1 MHKKKSLFI
10 TFEGIEGSGK
20 STQIELLRSLLK
32 EEGHAVEIL
41 REPGTTQLGE
51 KIRDIFL
58 EKTDERVDPITE
70 AFLLYAS
77 RKHLDQNFLQKHLKN
92 KSIVIADRYSDATI
106 AYQCF
111 GKGLSEDFVQ
121 YIHEKSDLLS
131 PDLTFYL
138 DITAEASK
146 ARIDDRELDR
156 MESESLD
163 FFNKVRAGYLE
174 IAKSNAAR
182 VIILDAELSVKDL
195 QDQIFKEV
203 KNRLDASLG

>member
-1 MHKKKSLFI
+1 MFI

-20 STQIELLRSLLK
+20 STQIQILQTSLK
-32 EEGHAVEIL
+32 QEGHSVEIL

-51 KIRDIFL
+51 KIRDVFL
-58 EKTDERVDPITE
+58 EKTNEKVDPMTE

-77 RKHLDQNFLQKHLKN
+77 RKHLDQNFLQEHLKN
-92 KSIVIADRYSDATI
+92 KSIVIADRYSDATV

-131 PDLTFYL
+131 PDLTFYM

-163 FFNKVRAGYLE
+163 FFNKVRLGYLE
-174 IAKSNAAR
+174 IAKSNPDR
-182 VIILDAELSVKDL
+182 IIVLDAELSVEDL
-195 QDQIFKEV
+195 QDKIFNEV
-203 KNRLDASLG
+203 KNRLNASLG

>member
-1 MHKKKSLFI
+1 MFI

-20 STQIELLRSLLK
+20 STQIELLRSSLK
-32 EEGHAVEIL
+32 EEGNAVEIL

-58 EKTDERVDPITE
+58 EKTTEKVDPITE

-77 RKHLDQNFLQKHLKN
+77 RKHLDQNFLQEHLKN
-92 KSIVIADRYSDATI
+92 RSIVIADRYSDATI

-146 ARIDDRELDR
+146 ARINDRELDR

-174 IAKSNAAR
+174 IAKLNADR
-182 VIILDAELSVKDL
+182 VIVLDAELSVKDL

>member
-1 MHKKKSLFI
+1 MFI

-20 STQIELLRSLLK
+20 STQIELLRSSLK
-32 EEGHAVEIL
+32 DEGNAVEIL
-41 REPGTTQLGE
+41 RAPGTTQLGE

-58 EKTDERVDPITE
+58 EKTNEKVDPITE

-77 RKHLDQNFLQKHLKN
+77 RKHLDQNFLQEHLKN
-92 KSIVIADRYSDATI
+92 RSIVIADRYSDATI

-146 ARIDDRELDR
+146 DRINDRELDR

-174 IAKSNAAR
+174 IAKLNADR
-182 VIILDAELSVKDL
+182 VIVLDAELSVKDL

>member
-1 MHKKKSLFI
+1 MFI
-10 TFEGIEGSGK
+10 TFQGIEGSGK
-20 STQIELLRSLLK
+20 STQIKLLQSSLK
-32 EEGHAVEIL
+32 QEGHSVEIL

-51 KIRDIFL
+51 KIRDVFL
-58 EKTDERVDPITE
+58 EKTNEKVDPMTE

-77 RKHLDQNFLQKHLKN
+77 RKHLDQNFLQEHLKN
-92 KSIVIADRYSDATI
+92 KSIVIADRYSDATV

-131 PDLTFYL
+131 PDLTFYM

-163 FFNKVRAGYLE
+163 FFNKVRSGYLE
-174 IAKSNAAR
+174 IAKSNPDR
-182 VIILDAELSVKDL
+182 IIVLDAELSVEDL
-195 QDQIFKEV
+195 QDKIFNEV
-203 KNRLDASLG
+203 KNRLNASLG

>member
-1 MHKKKSLFI
+1 MFI

-20 STQIELLRSLLK
+20 STQIELLRSSLK
-32 EEGHAVEIL
+32 EEGNAVEIL

-58 EKTDERVDPITE
+58 EKTNEKVDPITE

-77 RKHLDQNFLQKHLKN
+77 RKHLDQNFLQEHLKN
-92 KSIVIADRYSDATI
+92 RSIVIADRYSDATI

-111 GKGLSEDFVQ
+111 GKGLSEDFVR

-174 IAKSNAAR
+174 IAKLNADR
-182 VIILDAELSVKDL
+182 VIVLDAELSVKDL

>member
-1 MHKKKSLFI
+1 MFI

-20 STQIELLRSLLK
+20 STQIKLLQSSLK
-32 EEGHAVEIL
+32 QEGHSVEIL

-51 KIRDIFL
+51 KIRDVFL
-58 EKTDERVDPITE
+58 EKTNEKVDPMTE

-77 RKHLDQNFLQKHLKN
+77 RKHLDQNFLQEHLKN
-92 KSIVIADRYSDATI
+92 KSIVIADRYSDATV

-131 PDLTFYL
+131 PDLTFYM

-146 ARIDDRELDR
+146 ARIDDREPDR

-163 FFNKVRAGYLE
+163 FFNKVRSGYLE
-174 IAKSNAAR
+174 IAKSNPDR
-182 VIILDAELSVKDL
+182 IIVLDAELSVEDL
-195 QDQIFKEV
+195 QDKIFNEV
-203 KNRLDASLG
+203 KNRLNASLG

>member
-1 MHKKKSLFI
+1 MFI

-20 STQIELLRSLLK
+20 STQIKLLQSSLK
-32 EEGHAVEIL
+32 QEGHSVEIL

-51 KIRDIFL
+51 KIRDVFL
-58 EKTDERVDPITE
+58 EKTNEKVDPMTE

-77 RKHLDQNFLQKHLKN
+77 RKHLDQNFLQEHLKN
-92 KSIVIADRYSDATI
+92 KSIVIADRYSDATV

-111 GKGLSEDFVQ
+111 GKALSEDFVQ

-131 PDLTFYL
+131 PDLTFYM

-163 FFNKVRAGYLE
+163 FFNKVRSGYLE
-174 IAKSNAAR
+174 IAKSNPDR
-182 VIILDAELSVKDL
+182 IIVLDAELSVEDL
-195 QDQIFKEV
+195 QDKIFNEV
-203 KNRLDASLG
+203 KNRLNASLG

>member
-1 MHKKKSLFI
+1 MFI

-20 STQIELLRSLLK
+20 STQIELLRSSLK
-32 EEGHAVEIL
+32 EEGNTVEIL

-58 EKTDERVDPITE
+58 EKTNEKVDPITE

-77 RKHLDQNFLQKHLKN
+77 RKHLDQNFLQEHLKN
-92 KSIVIADRYSDATI
+92 RSIVIADRYSDATI

-146 ARIDDRELDR
+146 ARINDRELDR

-174 IAKSNAAR
+174 IAKLNTDR
-182 VIILDAELSVKDL
+182 VIVLDAELSVKDL

>member
-1 MHKKKSLFI
+1 VFI

-20 STQIELLRSLLK
+20 STQIKLLQSSLK
-32 EEGHAVEIL
+32 QEGHSVEIL

-51 KIRDIFL
+51 KIRDVFL
-58 EKTDERVDPITE
+58 EKTNEKVDPMTE

-77 RKHLDQNFLQKHLKN
+77 RKHLDQNFLQEHLKN
-92 KSIVIADRYSDATI
+92 KSIVIADRYSDATV

-131 PDLTFYL
+131 PDLTFYM

-163 FFNKVRAGYLE
+163 FFNKVRSGYLE
-174 IAKSNAAR
+174 IAKSNPDR
-182 VIILDAELSVKDL
+182 IIVLDAELSVEDL
-195 QDQIFKEV
+195 QDKIFNEV
-203 KNRLDASLG
+203 KNRLNASLG

>member
-1 MHKKKSLFI
+1 MFI

-20 STQIELLRSLLK
+20 STQIELLRSSLK
-32 EEGHAVEIL
+32 EEGNAVEIL

-58 EKTDERVDPITE
+58 EKTNEKVDPITE

-77 RKHLDQNFLQKHLKN
+77 RKHLDQNFLQEHLKN

-146 ARIDDRELDR
+146 ARINDRELDR

-174 IAKSNAAR
+174 IAKLNADR
-182 VIILDAELSVKDL
+182 VIVLDAELSVKDL
-195 QDQIFKEV
+195 QDKIFKEV
-203 KNRLDASLG
+203 KNRLDAPLG

>member
-1 MHKKKSLFI
+1 MFI

-20 STQIELLRSLLK
+20 STQIELLRSSLK
-32 EEGHAVEIL
+32 EEGNAVEIL

-58 EKTDERVDPITE
+58 EKTNEKVDPITE

-77 RKHLDQNFLQKHLKN
+77 RKHLDQNFLQEHLKN
-92 KSIVIADRYSDATI
+92 RSIVIADRYSDATI

-174 IAKSNAAR
+174 IAKLNADR
-182 VIILDAELSVKDL
+182 VIVLDAELSVKDL

>member
-1 MHKKKSLFI
+1 MFI

-20 STQIELLRSLLK
+20 STQIKLLQSSLK
-32 EEGHAVEIL
+32 QEGHSVEIL

-51 KIRDIFL
+51 KIRDVFL
-58 EKTDERVDPITE
+58 EKINEKVDPMTE

-77 RKHLDQNFLQKHLKN
+77 RKHLDQNFLQEHLKN
-92 KSIVIADRYSDATI
+92 KSIVIADRYSDATV

-131 PDLTFYL
+131 PDLTFYM

-163 FFNKVRAGYLE
+163 FFNKVRSGYLE
-174 IAKSNAAR
+174 IAKSNPDR
-182 VIILDAELSVKDL
+182 IIVLDAELSVEDL
-195 QDQIFKEV
+195 QDKIFNEV
-203 KNRLDASLG
+203 KNRLNASLG

>member
-1 MHKKKSLFI
+1 MFI

-20 STQIELLRSLLK
+20 STQIKLLQSSLK
-32 EEGHAVEIL
+32 QEGHSVEIL

-51 KIRDIFL
+51 KIRDVFL
-58 EKTDERVDPITE
+58 EKTNEKVDPMTE

-77 RKHLDQNFLQKHLKN
+77 RKHLDQNFLQEHLKN
-92 KSIVIADRYSDATI
+92 KSIVIADRYSDATV

-131 PDLTFYL
+131 PNLTFYM

-163 FFNKVRAGYLE
+163 FFNKVRSGYLE
-174 IAKSNAAR
+174 IAKSNPDR
-182 VIILDAELSVKDL
+182 IIVLDAELSVEDL
-195 QDQIFKEV
+195 QDKIFNEV
-203 KNRLDASLG
+203 KNRLNASLG

>member
-1 MHKKKSLFI
+1 MFI

-20 STQIELLRSLLK
+20 STQIELLHKSLK
-32 EEGHAVEIL
+32 EEGHSVEIL

-51 KIRDIFL
+51 KIRDVFL
-58 EKTDERVDPITE
+58 EKTNEKVDPMTE

-77 RKHLDQNFLQKHLKN
+77 RKHLDQNFLQEHLKN
-92 KSIVIADRYSDATI
+92 KSIVIADRYSDATV

-131 PDLTFYL
+131 PDLTFYM

-163 FFNKVRAGYLE
+163 FFNKVRSGYLE
-174 IAKSNAAR
+174 IAKSNPDR
-182 VIILDAELSVKDL
+182 IIVLDAELSVEDL
-195 QDQIFKEV
+195 QDKIFNEV
-203 KNRLDASLG
+203 KNRLNASLG

>member
-1 MHKKKSLFI
+1 MFI

-20 STQIELLRSLLK
+20 STQIELLHASLK
-32 EEGHAVEIL
+32 EEGYSVEVL

-51 KIRDIFL
+51 KIRDVFL
-58 EKTDERVDPITE
+58 EKTNEKVDPMTE

-77 RKHLDQNFLQKHLKN
+77 RKHLDQNFLQEHLKN
-92 KSIVIADRYSDATI
+92 KSIVIADRYSDATV

-131 PDLTFYL
+131 PDLTFYM

-163 FFNKVRAGYLE
+163 FFNKVRSGYLE
-174 IAKSNAAR
+174 IAKSNPDR
-182 VIILDAELSVKDL
+182 IIVLDAELSVEDL
-195 QDQIFKEV
+195 QDKIFNEV
-203 KNRLDASLG
+203 KNRLNASLG

>member
-1 MHKKKSLFI
+1 MFI

-20 STQIELLRSLLK
+20 STQIQILQTSLK
-32 EEGHAVEIL
+32 QEGHSVEIL

-51 KIRDIFL
+51 KIRDVFL
-58 EKTDERVDPITE
+58 EKTNEKVDPMTE

-77 RKHLDQNFLQKHLKN
+77 RKHLDQNFLQEHLKN
-92 KSIVIADRYSDATI
+92 KSIVIADRYSDATV

-111 GKGLSEDFVQ
+111 GKGLPEDFVQ

-131 PDLTFYL
+131 PDLTFYM

-163 FFNKVRAGYLE
+163 FFNKVRLGYLE
-174 IAKSNAAR
+174 IAKSNPDR
-182 VIILDAELSVKDL
+182 IIVLDAELSVEDL
-195 QDQIFKEV
+195 QDKIFNEV
-203 KNRLDASLG
+203 KNRLNASLG

>member
-1 MHKKKSLFI
+1 MFI

-20 STQIELLRSLLK
+20 STQIELLQTSLK
-32 EEGHAVEIL
+32 EEGYSVEIL

-51 KIRDIFL
+51 KIRDVFL
-58 EKTDERVDPITE
+58 EKTDEIVDPMTE

-77 RKHLDQNFLQKHLKN
+77 RKHLDQNFLQTHLKN
-92 KSIVIADRYSDATI
+92 KSIVIADRYSDATV

-111 GKGLSEDFVQ
+111 GKGLSEDFVK
-121 YIHEKSDLLS
+121 YIHDRSDLLS

-163 FFNKVRAGYLE
+163 FFNKVRSGYLE
-174 IAKSNAAR
+174 IAKLNTNR
-182 VIILDAELSVKDL
+182 VIILDAEMSVKDL
-195 QDQIFKEV
+195 QDKILNEV

>member
-1 MHKKKSLFI
+1 MFI

-20 STQIELLRSLLK
+20 STQIQILQTSLK
-32 EEGHAVEIL
+32 QEGHSVEIL

-51 KIRDIFL
+51 KIRDVFL
-58 EKTDERVDPITE
+58 EKTNEKVDPMTE

-77 RKHLDQNFLQKHLKN
+77 RKHLDQNFLQEHLKN
-92 KSIVIADRYSDATI
+92 KSIVIADRYSDATV

-146 ARIDDRELDR
+146 ARINDRELDR

-163 FFNKVRAGYLE
+163 FFNKVRLGYLE
-174 IAKSNAAR
+174 IAKSNPDR
-182 VIILDAELSVKDL
+182 IIVLDAELSVEDL
-195 QDQIFKEV
+195 QDKIFNEV
-203 KNRLDASLG
+203 KNRLNASLG

>member
-1 MHKKKSLFI
+1 MFI

-20 STQIELLRSLLK
+20 STQIELLRYSLK
-32 EEGHAVEIL
+32 EEGNAVEIL

-58 EKTDERVDPITE
+58 EKTNEKVDPITE

-77 RKHLDQNFLQKHLKN
+77 RKHLDQNFLQEHLKN
-92 KSIVIADRYSDATI
+92 RSIVIADRYSDATI

-121 YIHEKSDLLS
+121 YIHEKSGLLS

-174 IAKSNAAR
+174 IAKLNADR
-182 VIILDAELSVKDL
+182 VIVLDAELSVKDL

-203 KNRLDASLG
+203 KSRLDASLG

>member
-1 MHKKKSLFI
+1 MFI

-20 STQIELLRSLLK
+20 STQIELLRSSLK
-32 EEGHAVEIL
+32 EEGNAVEIL

-58 EKTDERVDPITE
+58 EKTNEKVDPITE

-77 RKHLDQNFLQKHLKN
+77 RKHLDQNFLQEHLKN
-92 KSIVIADRYSDATI
+92 RSIVIADRYSDATI

-146 ARIDDRELDR
+146 ARINDRELDR

-174 IAKSNAAR
+174 IAKLNADR
-182 VIILDAELSVKDL
+182 VIVLDAELSVKDL
-195 QDQIFKEV
+195 QEQIFKEV

>member
-1 MHKKKSLFI
+1 MFI

-20 STQIELLRSLLK
+20 STQIELLRSSLK
-32 EEGHAVEIL
+32 EEGNAVEIL

-51 KIRDIFL
+51 KIRDVFL
-58 EKTDERVDPITE
+58 EKTNEKVDPMTE

-77 RKHLDQNFLQKHLKN
+77 RKHLDQNFLQEHLKN
-92 KSIVIADRYSDATI
+92 KSIVIADRYSDATV

-131 PDLTFYL
+131 PDLTFYM

-163 FFNKVRAGYLE
+163 FFNKVRLGYLE
-174 IAKSNAAR
+174 IAKSNPDR
-182 VIILDAELSVKDL
+182 IIVLDAELSVEDL
-195 QDQIFKEV
+195 QDKIFNEV
-203 KNRLDASLG
+203 KNRLNASLG

>member
-1 MHKKKSLFI
+1 MFI

-20 STQIELLRSLLK
+20 STQIELLRSSLK
-32 EEGHAVEIL
+32 EEGNAVEIL

-58 EKTDERVDPITE
+58 EKTNEKVDPITE

-77 RKHLDQNFLQKHLKN
+77 RKHLDQNFLQEHLKN
-92 KSIVIADRYSDATI
+92 RSIVIADRYSDATI

-146 ARIDDRELDR
+146 DRINDRELDR
-156 MESESLD
+156 MESESLE

-174 IAKSNAAR
+174 IAKLNADR
-182 VIILDAELSVKDL
+182 VIVLDAELSVKDL

>member
-1 MHKKKSLFI
+1 MFI

-20 STQIELLRSLLK
+20 STQIELLRSSLK
-32 EEGHAVEIL
+32 EEGNTVEIL

-58 EKTDERVDPITE
+58 EKTNEKVDPITE

-77 RKHLDQNFLQKHLKN
+77 RKHLDQNFLQEHLKN

-146 ARIDDRELDR
+146 ARINDRELDR
-156 MESESLD
+156 MESESLE
-163 FFNKVRAGYLE
+163 FFNKVRAGYLV
-174 IAKSNAAR
+174 IAKLNADR
-182 VIILDAELSVKDL
+182 VIVLDAELSVKDL